1 MILLLQINFQIQH
14 EKILIRGKIV
24 GRQGERQ
31 RERKREGDRTETDF
45 GFSEPKVTFNM
56 K

>member
-1 MILLLQINFQIQH
+1 MRKLV
-14 EKILIRGKIV
+14 GKIV

-31 RERKREGDRTETDF
+31 REKKREGDRTETDF
-45 GFSEPKVTFNM
+45 FGFSGPKVTFNM